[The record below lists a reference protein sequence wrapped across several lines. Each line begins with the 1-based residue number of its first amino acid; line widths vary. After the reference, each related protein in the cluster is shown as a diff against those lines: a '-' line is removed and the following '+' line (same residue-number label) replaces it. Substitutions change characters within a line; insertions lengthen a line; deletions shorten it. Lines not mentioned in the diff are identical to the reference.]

1 LSAAGRI
8 EEAKQALFEVSRNY
22 PDLTISKVR
31 QAMVFSDA
39 ALGPDSRKSS
49 EARLA
54 GLMVPRAEIKKVSV
68 WSAREGITD
77 SSLSSPEVRD

>member
-31 QAMVFSDA
+31 QAMVLSDA
-39 ALGPDSRKSS
+39 ALGRIAENLRRLGLPD
-49 EARLA
+49 
-54 GLMVPRAEIKKVSV
+54 
-68 WSAREGITD
+68 
-77 SSLSSPEVRD
+77 